1 MGILIATQT
10 YHPTVSGQGAFT
22 VRLAEGLA
30 QAGHGIDVLMPSDR
44 NHAYSLESRGVTIHG
59 LTAIPMKPFD
69 ERVHVTLLPG
79 ARVEQILDELHPHV
93 VHVQDHYPLC
103 RAVVTAATQRGL
115 PLVGTNHFLPDN
127 LIPYVP
133 LFGQFSMT
141 QGILDRLLWDMVMAV
156 FNRLDQ
162 AVAPTETA
170 ADILRRHGLQVPVR
184 AISCGVD
191 VERFRR
197 PPHYD
202 RQAFRARYGLNPVA
216 KLFLY
221 LGRVDREKRLDLLL
235 EALLHLPRPDIQ
247 VVVAGKGNQLS
258 AFKAR
263 ARRLRLND
271 RIAFTGFIPPD
282 DLPGLLHSADV
293 FVQPSP
299 AELQSIATLEALSAG
314 LPVLLAEARALPELV
329 LPGVNGYLFQSGDA
343 EDLAHYMDILADES
357 QRWSSMGLAGLSL
370 ARRHRFE
377 HTLQRYEALYH
388 EVNPAVEL
396 KMAAGQ
402 NHPKVAVHEP
412 TH

>member
-22 VRLAEGLA
+22 VRLAQGLA
-30 QAGHGIDVLMPSDR
+30 RAGHRIDVLMPSDR
-44 NHAYSLESRGVTIHG
+44 NRAYSLESQGVTLHA
-59 LTAIPMKPFD
+59 LAALPMRPFD
-69 ERVHVTLLPG
+69 DRVHVTPFPG
-79 ARVEQILDELHPHV
+79 ARVEQLLDELHPHV

-103 RAVVTAATQRGL
+103 RAVVMAAAQRGL
-115 PLVGTNHFLPDN
+115 SLVGTDHFLPDN
-127 LIPYVP
+127 LIPYLP
-133 LFGQFSMT
+133 LLGRFSVT
-141 QGILDRLLWDMVMAV
+141 RGILDRLLWDTVMAV

-184 AISCGVD
+184 AISCGVE
-191 VERFRR
+191 VERFRT
-197 PPHYD
+197 PPGYD
-202 RQAFRARYGLNPVA
+202 RRAFCARYGLNPAA

-247 VVVAGKGNQLS
+247 VVVAGRGNRLS

-263 ARRLRLND
+263 ARRLRLED

-329 LPGVNGYLFQSGDA
+329 LPGVNGYLFQPGDA
-343 EDLAHYMDILADES
+343 EDLAHYIDVLADES
-357 QRWSSMGLAGLSL
+357 QRWSSMGLASLSL

-377 HTLQRYEALYH
+377 QTLQQYESLYH

-396 KMAAGQ
+396 TMAAGQ
-402 NHPKVAVHEP
+402 DIPQVAVHEP
-412 TH
+412 AH